1 MTATQLVAKPIENN
15 QVIHISYDLSKNNV
29 IQLMQLFLAENKGIK
44 RADSQVNEHGAL
56 EQAMILME
64 ELLKD
69 VDQRVQ

>member
-1 MTATQLVAKPIENN
+1 MDTKPVENN

-29 IQLMQLFLAENKGIK
+29 FQLMQLFLAENKGMK

-64 ELLKD
+64 ELLND